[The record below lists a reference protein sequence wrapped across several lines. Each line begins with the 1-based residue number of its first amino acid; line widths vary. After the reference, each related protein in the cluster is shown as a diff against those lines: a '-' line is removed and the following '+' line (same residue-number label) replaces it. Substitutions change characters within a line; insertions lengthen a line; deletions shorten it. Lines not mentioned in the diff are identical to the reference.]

1 MKNTHDAS
9 IFLNSVKETSEII
22 LPWLDFPISVLALDI
37 GGSLAKV
44 VYFEKVEKG
53 GILHFSKYETIKIQ
67 ECLEYIKNL
76 QKSLQ
81 EKLIIMA
88 TGGGSHK
95 YFDLVNEELGIEL
108 LRIDEME
115 TLVKGLDFLSTL
127 EYEVFTYDQRRSSPL
142 IFCNPNPSYPYIL
155 VNIGSG
161 VSILKVSQPGSY
173 ERISGTS
180 LGGGTLWGLLSLLTD
195 AKDYD
200 AMLELSLKGDN
211 KNVDML
217 VGDIYGGDYNKI
229 GLKGS
234 TIASTFG
241 KVFKLPR
248 ENRKELNQ
256 EDIASSLLYLVSN
269 NIGQIAYLNAQA
281 HGISRIYFSGFFIR
295 NHAIT
300 MNTISYAVNYWSKG
314 TMEALFLKHEGYL
327 GAIGAFLHQP
337 CATLN

>member
-9 IFLNSVKETSEII
+9 ISLNSVQETSEII
-22 LPWLDFPISVLALDI
+22 LPWLNFPVSALAVDI

-44 VYFEKVEKG
+44 VYFKSQSQG
-53 GILHFSKYETIKIQ
+53 GVLHFTKFETSKIHD
-67 ECLEYIKNL
+67 CLDFILELEREL
-76 QKSLQ
+76 QG
-81 EKLIIMA
+81 KLMIMA

-95 YFDLVNEELGIEL
+95 YFDLIKEKIGIEVH
-108 LRIDEME
+108 RIDEME
-115 TLVKGLDFLSTL
+115 TLIKGLDFLSTL
-127 EYEVFTYDQRRSSPL
+127 EFEVFTYDQRRPSPV

-161 VSILKVSQPGSY
+161 VSIIKVARPGSY

-180 LGGGTLWGLLSLLTD
+180 LGGGTLWGLLSILTD

-200 AMLELSLKGDN
+200 EMLELSLKGDN

-217 VGDIYGGDYNKI
+217 VGDIYGGDYSKI

-248 ENRKELNQ
+248 ENRRELHQ

-281 HGISRIYFSGFFIR
+281 HGISR
-295 NHAIT
+295 
-300 MNTISYAVNYWSKG
+300 
-314 TMEALFLKHEGYL
+314 
-327 GAIGAFLHQP
+327 
-337 CATLN
+337 